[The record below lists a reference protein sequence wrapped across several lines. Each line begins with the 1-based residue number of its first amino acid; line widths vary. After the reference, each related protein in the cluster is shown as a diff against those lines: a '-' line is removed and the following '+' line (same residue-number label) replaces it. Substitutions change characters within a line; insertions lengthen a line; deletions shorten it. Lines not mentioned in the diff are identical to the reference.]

1 VECFLVR
8 FHHFRTEYCTLA
20 PELTSPPPALSW
32 VLVNSEDGKDLGQVI
47 QVTEWDEP
55 TGLIVKIAEP
65 GELEHCKENIQKSA
79 DALAQF
85 RQMVQEFE
93 LPMKVVDSHY
103 WWDRHKIVFYFTA
116 EERLNFRSL
125 HKAISQNL
133 GIRVVIKQ
141 LGIRDYTRTTGGF
154 GPCGRAL
161 CCASFLNELKPI
173 TLRMARQQN
182 LYVSPI
188 KITGV
193 CGKLLC
199 CLGFEEAI
207 YQEAL
212 ERFPKIGS
220 WVKTDLGSGRV
231 IGIDIFNNKLIVR
244 VGKDEE
250 IFIGLDDL
258 KFQEEE

>member
-1 VECFLVR
+1 MECYLVR
-8 FHHFRTEYCTLA
+8 FHPFRTEYCTVG
-20 PELTSPPPALSW
+20 PEVDATPGEQSW
-32 VLVNSEDGKDLGQVI
+32 VLVNSEDGKDLGRVLKI
-47 QVTEWDEP
+47 DEWDEP

-65 GELEHCKENIQKSA
+65 PEIERYQENLNKGA
-79 DALAQF
+79 EALTLF
-85 RQMVQEFE
+85 RGMVREFE
-93 LPMKVVDSHY
+93 LPMKVVDSHF

-154 GPCGRAL
+154 GPCGRHL
-161 CCASFLNELKPI
+161 CCASFLSELKPI

-199 CLGFEEAI
+199 CLGFEETI

-220 WVKTDLGSGRV
+220 WVKTDLGNGRV

-244 VGKDEE
+244 IGKDEE
-250 IFIGLDDL
+250 IFVGLGEINSS
-258 KFQEEE
+258 EE